1 LAPAAIVGLD
11 SEAGEGKK
19 YPMKVRTSFIH
30 ALGLWLVLFAL
41 WLLLSGHYVPLVLSF
56 GVLSC
61 VLIVWIA
68 ARMDVIDHEAIPLQ
82 LGLSYFG
89 YLCWLGKEIT
99 KANIDVA
106 RIILSPSLPISPVM
120 VRTPAT
126 QKTDVGKVIFAKS
139 ITLTPG
145 TVSVEVM
152 DDDILVHAVTRDAAD
167 GLATGGM
174 DRRVT
179 AVEGG

>member
-1 LAPAAIVGLD
+1 MRV
-11 SEAGEGKK
+11 K
-19 YPMKVRTSFIH
+19 TSFIH

-41 WLLLSGHYVPLVLSF
+41 WLLLSGHYVPLLLTF

-61 VLIVWIA
+61 ALVVWIA

-82 LGLSYFG
+82 LGPSFLG

-106 RIILSPSLPISPVM
+106 RIILNPDLPISPVM
-120 VRTPAT
+120 LRVPAG
-126 QKTDVGKVIFAKS
+126 QNTDVGKVIFANS

-152 DDDILVHAVTRDAAD
+152 DDEILVHAVTKDAAE
-167 GLATGGM
+167 GLANGEM
-174 DRRVT
+174 DRRVS
-179 AVEGG
+179 AIEGG

>member
-1 LAPAAIVGLD
+1 MRV
-11 SEAGEGKK
+11 KTRF
-19 YPMKVRTSFIH
+19 VH

-41 WLLLSGHYVPLVLSF
+41 WLLLSGHYVPLLLTF

-61 VLIVWIA
+61 ALVVWIA

-82 LGLSYFG
+82 LGPGFLV

-106 RIILSPSLPISPVM
+106 RIILNPALPISPVM
-120 VRTPAT
+120 LRVPAS
-126 QKTDVGKVIFAKS
+126 QRSDVGKVIFANS

-152 DDDILVHAVTRDAAD
+152 DDEILVHAVTKDAAE
-167 GLATGGM
+167 GLALGEM
-174 DRRVT
+174 DRRVS